1 MPNDENSNTL
11 TCRTLANKYTI
22 ESVVGTGAMGT
33 IYRARQIALDKYVAV
48 KVLHQTLASDP
59 SFIDRFKLEAFSAS
73 RLEHPNSLR
82 VLDFGKDD
90 ELLYL
95 VMEYVEADN
104 LLSIMQK
111 EWPFEDERIAQITSQ
126 TLAALA
132 KAHDVGIVHRDL
144 KPENILVLRGTDDE
158 GNPIDIVKV
167 CDFGI
172 AKLAIPVEPSHP
184 FAPHQTTEGVIVGT
198 PDYMSPEQARG
209 EDVDARSDLYSMGVV
224 LYHLLTGRTP
234 FDADTPLGIAVQ
246 HVSQD
251 PVPPSAIRK
260 VHPELEAVCLR
271 AMSKKAEDRYQS
283 AREMRRAVLGAVG
296 AGAPLLV
303 ASALPVPT
311 PTKGMTPVQ
320 ARPRFATSTAP
331 GEIDLRDD
339 EVEETPMPI
348 EAPNFRP
355 RRIPVRV
362 ALAMMGIAAVAS
374 AVIAQR
380 PGSGLFGSHEVHST
394 TVALA
399 PSEGNPI
406 AVAPTAQ
413 PQGPSAAL
421 IDEAPRP
428 PAARRVEARV
438 EPRVEARPSP
448 ARPPTRPSTPKRAAE
463 PASPTTGP
471 IGASAGESEPT
482 PAPAV
487 EAAAPPPAPVET
499 MVAPA
504 PSPAPRAQAPVEPTP
519 PPAPAAVDPSRAT
532 VSIGNI
538 STSSGISGLK
548 VKTAIAHAPF
558 TACYKTA
565 LGKRGTGTAMQGSL
579 KIDIDL
585 SGSVVGAS
593 LSEDGNLPGLRAC
606 VESAA
611 RGVKIRD
618 VDTGDGSATIQL
630 TFSPQ

>member
-1 MPNDENSNTL
+1 MPNDDNSTTL
-11 TCRTLANKYTI
+11 IGRTLANKYTI
-22 ESVVGTGAMGT
+22 ENVVGTGAMGT

-48 KVLHQTLASDP
+48 KVLHQALAQDP
-59 SFIDRFKLEAFSAS
+59 SFVDRFKLEAFSAS

-104 LLSIMQK
+104 LLTIMQK
-111 EWPFEDERIAQITSQ
+111 EWPFEDERVAQITSQ
-126 TLAALA
+126 ALAALA

-158 GNPIDIVKV
+158 GNAIDIVKV

-172 AKLAIPVEPSHP
+172 AKLAIPVESSHP
-184 FAPHQTTEGVIVGT
+184 FAPHHTTEGVIVGT

-209 EDVDARSDLYSMGVV
+209 EDVDGRSDLYSMGVV
-224 LYHLLTGRTP
+224 LYHLLTGKTP
-234 FDADTPLGIAVQ
+234 FDSDTPLGIAVQ

-271 AMSKKAEDRYQS
+271 AMAKRAEDRYQS
-283 AREMRRAVLGAVG
+283 AREMRRAVLAAVG
-296 AGAPLLV
+296 AGSPLV
-303 ASALPVPT
+303 ASALAMPT
-311 PTKGMTPVQ
+311 PTKGMPPVQ

-331 GEIDLRDD
+331 GEIPLGDD
-339 EVEETPMPI
+339 EVDETPMPV
-348 EAPNFRP
+348 ETPNFRP
-355 RRIPVRV
+355 RRIPF
-362 ALAMMGIAAVAS
+362 IAAAILGVATVAAS
-374 AVIAQR
+374 AVIVQR
-380 PGSGLFGSHEVHST
+380 PGRGLFGSHEVHST

-399 PSEGNPI
+399 PGPQVGGQL
-406 AVAPTAQ
+406 AVTAAVPQAP
-413 PQGPSAAL
+413 GPAPV
-421 IDEAPRP
+421 DEAPRP
-428 PAARRVEARV
+428 ATSRASEPRPTAQRRSSSVSTSVAPKRTAEPSAPSSGPISATEPEPTSAPVAEPAA
-438 EPRVEARPSP
+438 PSP
-448 ARPPTRPSTPKRAAE
+448 AL
-463 PASPTTGP
+463 
-471 IGASAGESEPT
+471 
-482 PAPAV
+482 
-487 EAAAPPPAPVET
+487 VET

-504 PSPAPRAQAPVEPTP
+504 PSPPPRAQVPVEPSPTP
-519 PPAPAAVDPSRAT
+519 GLGAVAVDPGRAS
-532 VSIGNI
+532 VAIGNI
-538 STSSGISGLK
+538 TTSSGISGLK

-558 TACYKTA
+558 ASCYRTA
-565 LGKRGTGTAMQGSL
+565 LGKRVSSTTVQGAL

-585 SGSVVGAS
+585 SGHVVGAS

>member
-1 MPNDENSNTL
+1 MPNDENSTTL
-11 TCRTLANKYTI
+11 IGRTLAHKYTI

-33 IYRARQIALDKYVAV
+33 IYRARQIALDKSVAV
-48 KVLHQTLASDP
+48 KVLHQTLAQDP
-59 SFIDRFKLEAFSAS
+59 SFVDRFKLEAFSAS

-104 LLSIMQK
+104 LLSIMQA
-111 EWPFEDERIAQITSQ
+111 EWPFEDDRIAQITSQ
-126 TLAALA
+126 ALAALA

-158 GNPIDIVKV
+158 GNSIDIVKV

-172 AKLAIPVEPSHP
+172 AKLAMPVGVSHP
-184 FAPHQTTEGVIVGT
+184 FAPHATTEGVIVGT

-209 EDVDARSDLYSMGVV
+209 EDVDARSDLYSMGIV
-224 LYHLLTGRTP
+224 LYHLLTGKTP

-246 HVSQD
+246 HVSQE

-260 VHPELEAVCLR
+260 VHAELEAVCLR
-271 AMSKKAEDRYQS
+271 AMSKKADDRYQS
-283 AREMRRAVLGAVG
+283 AREMRRAILTAVG
-296 AGAPLLV
+296 AGAPLAV
-303 ASALPVPT
+303 SALPAPT
-311 PTKGMTPVQ
+311 PTTAMAPVQ

-331 GEIDLRDD
+331 GAIDVLDEDD
-339 EVEETPMPI
+339 VDETPMPV
-348 EAPNFRP
+348 ETATV
-355 RRIPVRV
+355 RRRRV
-362 ALAMMGIAAVAS
+362 SFVAVGILGVATVAAS

-380 PGSGLFGSHEVHST
+380 PGSGLFGSREVHST

-399 PSEGNPI
+399 PGPQVSSPV
-406 AVAPTAQ
+406 AVTPTPQPTA
-413 PQGPSAAL
+413 PAL
-421 IDEAPRP
+421 
-428 PAARRVEARV
+428 VV
-438 EPRVEARPSP
+438 EPPRPSP
-448 ARPPTRPSTPKRAAE
+448 SRSGDSRPTTSSRRSATGSASRRSAE
-463 PASPTTGP
+463 PT
-471 IGASAGESEPT
+471 
-482 PAPAV
+482 
-487 EAAAPPPAPVET
+487 APPPAPIGTPANETEPSPMPTLEAPAPPSAALVET
-499 MVAPA
+499 MVAPPLPP
-504 PSPAPRAQAPVEPTP
+504 PSRAQAPVEPA
-519 PPAPAAVDPSRAT
+519 PAPAPVAVDPGRAS
-532 VSIGNI
+532 VAIGNI
-538 STSSGISGLK
+538 TTSSGISGLK

-558 TACYKTA
+558 ASCYKTA
-565 LGKRGTGTAMQGSL
+565 LGRRASGAPVQAVL

-585 SGSVVGAS
+585 SGHVVGAS

>member
-1 MPNDENSNTL
+1 MPNDDNSNTL
-11 TCRTLANKYTI
+11 IGRTLANKYTI

-33 IYRARQIALDKYVAV
+33 IYRARQIALDKSVAV
-48 KVLHQTLASDP
+48 KVLHHTLAQDP
-59 SFIDRFKLEAFSAS
+59 SFVDRFKIEAFSAS

-111 EWPFEDERIAQITSQ
+111 EWPFEDERVAQITSQ
-126 TLAALA
+126 ALAALA

-172 AKLAIPVEPSHP
+172 AKLAVPVESSHP

-209 EDVDARSDLYSMGVV
+209 EDVDGRSDLYSMGIV
-224 LYHLLTGRTP
+224 LYHLLAGKTP
-234 FDADTPLGIAVQ
+234 FDSDTPLGIAVQ

-251 PVPPSAIRK
+251 PIPPSAIRK

-271 AMSKKAEDRYQS
+271 AMSKKPEDRHQS
-283 AREMRRAVLGAVG
+283 AREMRRAVLAAVG
-296 AGAPLLV
+296 VGAPYV

-311 PTKGMTPVQ
+311 PTKGMAPVQ

-331 GEIDLRDD
+331 GEIDLHEDD
-339 EVEETPMPI
+339 IDETPMPV
-348 EAPNFRP
+348 ETPNFRP
-355 RRIPVRV
+355 RRIPLMAV
-362 ALAMMGIAAVAS
+362 AILGVATVAAS

-380 PGSGLFGSHEVHST
+380 PGSGLFGSREVHST
-394 TVALA
+394 TVALTPGPQESNPAAIA
-399 PSEGNPI
+399 PLPLQAPAPALTEEGPR
-406 AVAPTAQ
+406 
-413 PQGPSAAL
+413 PSAS
-421 IDEAPRP
+421 RP
-428 PAARRVEARV
+428 I
-438 EPRVEARPSP
+438 EARPTGTRR
-448 ARPPTRPSTPKRAAE
+448 ANQPTSASKRAADLAAPSTALSAATE
-463 PASPTTGP
+463 P
-471 IGASAGESEPT
+471 EPT
-482 PAPAV
+482 SAPV
-487 EAAAPPPAPVET
+487 IEASAPPPATVET
-499 MVAPA
+499 TVGAT
-504 PSPAPRAQAPVEPTP
+504 PSSPPRAQIPVEPT
-519 PPAPAAVDPSRAT
+519 PAPAAVDPGRAS
-532 VSIGNI
+532 VAIGNI
-538 STSSGISGLK
+538 TTSSGISGLK
-548 VKTAIAHAPF
+548 VRTAIAHAPF
-558 TACYKTA
+558 AACYKTA
-565 LGKRGTGTAMQGSL
+565 LSKRPSGAAVQGAL

-585 SGSVVGAS
+585 SGHVVGAS

-611 RGVKIRD
+611 RSVKVRE
-618 VDTGDGSATIQL
+618 VDTGDGAATIQL

>member
-1 MPNDENSNTL
+1 MPNDENSTPL
-11 TCRTLANKYTI
+11 IGRTLANKYTL
-22 ESVVGTGAMGT
+22 ENVVGTGAMGT

-48 KVLHQTLASDP
+48 KVLHQTLAQDP
-59 SFIDRFKLEAFSAS
+59 SFVDRFKLEAFSAS

-111 EWPFEDERIAQITSQ
+111 EWPFEDDRVAQITSQ
-126 TLAALA
+126 ALAALA

-172 AKLAIPVEPSHP
+172 AKLAIAVEPSHP

-234 FDADTPLGIAVQ
+234 FDSDTPLGIAVQ
-246 HVSQD
+246 HVSQE
-251 PVPPSAIRK
+251 PVAPSAIRK

-283 AREMRRAVLGAVG
+283 AREMRRAVLAAVG
-296 AGAPLLV
+296 AGAPLV
-303 ASALPVPT
+303 VSALPVPT
-311 PTKGMTPVQ
+311 PTKAMAPVQ

-331 GEIDLRDD
+331 GEIDLHDGDD
-339 EVEETPMPI
+339 VDETPMPV

-355 RRIPVRV
+355 RRIPLFAAAILGV
-362 ALAMMGIAAVAS
+362 ATVAAS

-380 PGSGLFGSHEVHST
+380 PGRGLFGSQEVHST
-394 TVALA
+394 TVALTPEPQLNGPVAVVPPSNPA
-399 PSEGNPI
+399 P
-406 AVAPTAQ
+406 APAIIDE
-413 PQGPSAAL
+413 PPRPSASRA
-421 IDEAPRP
+421 
-428 PAARRVEARV
+428 V
-438 EPRVEARPSP
+438 EPRPATTPRRITTPSSVAKRTDTAGPSP
-448 ARPPTRPSTPKRAAE
+448 AAITA
-463 PASPTTGP
+463 PAS
-471 IGASAGESEPT
+471 EPEPS

-487 EAAAPPPAPVET
+487 ETSTPAAPALVEPVATAAPSPPSRAQAPIE
-499 MVAPA
+499 
-504 PSPAPRAQAPVEPTP
+504 PSPAPAPM
-519 PPAPAAVDPSRAT
+519 AVDPGRAS

-538 STSSGISGLK
+538 TTSSGISGLK
-548 VKTAIAHAPF
+548 VRTAIAHAPF
-558 TACYKTA
+558 AGCYKTA
-565 LGKRGTGTAMQGSL
+565 LGKRTSGAAIQGAL

-585 SGSVVGAS
+585 SGHVVGAS

-606 VESAA
+606 VEAAA

-618 VDTGDGSATIQL
+618 VDTGDGSATISL